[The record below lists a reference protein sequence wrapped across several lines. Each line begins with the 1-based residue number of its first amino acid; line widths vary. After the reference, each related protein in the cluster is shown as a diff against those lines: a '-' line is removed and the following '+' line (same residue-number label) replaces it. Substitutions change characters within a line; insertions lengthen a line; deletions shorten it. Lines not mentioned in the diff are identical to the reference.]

1 MFNALLNEINILLP
15 GGVHLG
21 LSKQQELQFCTAARR
36 SKNKSPLEVSFHV
49 LSVTLLHSR
58 VSQHQQQLENE

>member
-49 LSVTLLHSR
+49 FKCYTFTFASFTTSATAG
-58 VSQHQQQLENE
+58 E